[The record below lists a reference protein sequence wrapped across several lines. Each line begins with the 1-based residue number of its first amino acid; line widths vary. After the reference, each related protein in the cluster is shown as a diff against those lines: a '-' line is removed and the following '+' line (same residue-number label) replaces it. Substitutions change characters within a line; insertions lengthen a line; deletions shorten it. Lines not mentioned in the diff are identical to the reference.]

1 MRSLHVF
8 AALLLLIAVP
18 FSSGCTCE
26 STVPA
31 TSEPSVGTTRN
42 ARQEIAGEALALP
55 ARGHAI
61 LDLTD
66 AGVRIAVHDAF
77 DLAVLEQ
84 LAERAGFEIDAQS
97 VEPRRVTLR
106 LTDAISA
113 LLAPTAYGIDYRFDA
128 GIGVHEAALVRVS
141 GTASVR
147 SGSRDG
153 VEGDRF
159 AT

>member
-1 MRSLHVF
+1 MRSLHGF
-8 AALLLLIAVP
+8 AALLLLITVP

-42 ARQEIAGEALALP
+42 ARQGIAGEALALP
-55 ARGHAI
+55 ARGRAVVE
-61 LDLTD
+61 LTA
-66 AGVRIAVHDAF
+66 AGVRLAAHDAF
-77 DLAVLEQ
+77 ELAQLEQ
-84 LAERAGFEIDAQS
+84 LAECAGFEIDAES

-106 LTDAISA
+106 LTDATGA

-128 GIGVHEAALVRVS
+128 GAGVHEVALVRIG
-141 GTASVR
+141 GTARIR